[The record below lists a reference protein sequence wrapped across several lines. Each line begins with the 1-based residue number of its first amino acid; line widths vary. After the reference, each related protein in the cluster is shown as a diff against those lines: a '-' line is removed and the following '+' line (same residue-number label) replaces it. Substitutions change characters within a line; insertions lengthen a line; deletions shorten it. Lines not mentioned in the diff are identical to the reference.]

1 MKIRYNL
8 TRWDLFAG
16 QWQAMKFSRALQ
28 CVLAALGL
36 FIIYSGFTDSQ
47 VSGSSF
53 LGRLCYTVYWLFLA
67 FGFGFLCALAVSV
80 LNVLLGSGKGLVGEH
95 QLALT
100 AEGLEESTVFNRSLH
115 TWAGLRCLKETRRFY
130 FLFVT
135 ENLAHMIPKRNPL
148 LEGDLTSFIEE
159 FKERMKMAKSAVP
172 PEK

>member
-8 TRWDLFAG
+8 TRWDLFTG
-16 QWQAMKFSRALQ
+16 HWQAMRFSRALH
-28 CVLAALGL
+28 CVLAILGL

-47 VSGSSF
+47 VSESSF

-67 FGFGFLCALAVSV
+67 FGFGFLCALAASA
-80 LNVLLGSGKGLVGEH
+80 LNILLGSGKGLVGEH

-100 AEGLEESTVFNRSLH
+100 DEGLEESTEFNRSLH
-115 TWAGLRCLKETRRFY
+115 TWAGLRSLKETRFFY

-135 ENLAHMIPKRNPL
+135 ENLAHMIPKKKPL

-159 FKERMKMAKSAVP
+159 FKAKMKVAKSAVSP
-172 PEK
+172 CN